1 MAIIGGCDVPEQLYY
16 SVDFGTWVAPDRN
29 GDIILGIVS
38 LRCASLGEILFCR
51 PRRAGTRIRLGMSC
65 ATLESGLEVSPAPV
79 PVAGVL
85 VEANPLVR
93 EQPVVINR
101 DPYGCGWLA
110 RIRPDD
116 WERDRVA
123 LLTGDAALAAFAERI
138 GRSTERLPTEPF
150 RFGRLEAPR

>member
-1 MAIIGGCDVPEQLYY
+1 MAIIGGCDIPEQLYY
-16 SVDFGTWVAPDRN
+16 SVEFGTWVAPDRN

-51 PRRAGTRIRLGMSC
+51 PRRAGTRIRVGMSC
-65 ATLESGLEVSPAPV
+65 ATLESRLEVSPAPV

-110 RIRPDD
+110 RLRPYD
-116 WERDRVA
+116 WERDRRV
-123 LLTGDAALAAFAERI
+123 LLTGDAALAAFAEQI
-138 GRSTERLPTEPF
+138 GRTGERLLTAPF
-150 RFGRLEAPR
+150 RFGRPEVLR